1 VEAVVVDTE
10 TEAGIVVVDVVS
22 VEVLGV
28 WGQEALVVDIITL
41 TVTTEVIKAEDS
53 KKMTV
58 AQ

>member
-1 VEAVVVDTE
+1 MDTE